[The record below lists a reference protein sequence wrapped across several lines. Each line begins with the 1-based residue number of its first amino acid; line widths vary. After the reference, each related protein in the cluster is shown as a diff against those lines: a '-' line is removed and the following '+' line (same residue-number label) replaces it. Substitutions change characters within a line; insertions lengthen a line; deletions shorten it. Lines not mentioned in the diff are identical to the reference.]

1 MMGSPII
8 TYDYIGGGKLRGTER
23 GGWRVFFLG
32 EERSLGGLQGGE
44 AEENGINVVESEC
57 WG

>member
-1 MMGSPII
+1 MGSPII